1 MITRE
6 REHRPLQGVF
16 FFLSAILLISVV
28 DTICKIYTK
37 DLHAVQLVWGYF
49 IGINLTLL
57 FYFIVRR
64 EKWRNLW
71 STSRPALQFI
81 RPALLVLSISALF
94 VGLTYLPIAEA
105 TAIGFT
111 APLFIT
117 ALSVPIL
124 KEKVGF
130 HRWAAVLIGLGGVL
144 IIVRPGG
151 GLWHWAS
158 LMPLIGAAFFALF
171 QLITRMLASTERT
184 NTTLFYSGIGGMIW
198 TSLLVSFFWSA
209 PAFIHWCVFLVTGA
223 MGAMAHLLM
232 ISAFNRAEASF
243 LAPYNYSKLIWVT
256 VLGYWV
262 FDDIPTMNMW
272 LGTILIVAAGFYVM
286 YREKYRL

>member
-130 HRWAAVLIGLGGVL
+130 ITKGHRV
-144 IIVRPGG
+144 
-151 GLWHWAS
+151 
-158 LMPLIGAAFFALF
+158 
-171 QLITRMLASTERT
+171 
-184 NTTLFYSGIGGMIW
+184 
-198 TSLLVSFFWSA
+198 
-209 PAFIHWCVFLVTGA
+209 
-223 MGAMAHLLM
+223 
-232 ISAFNRAEASF
+232 
-243 LAPYNYSKLIWVT
+243 
-256 VLGYWV
+256 
-262 FDDIPTMNMW
+262 D
-272 LGTILIVAAGFYVM
+272 
-286 YREKYRL
+286 